1 MLGSMFMTSN
11 RGTENENTYNVGAR
25 LLEMGMARLMSYSA
39 ERSPYRKELERASET
54 ARESCLGIWKF
65 QTEESEVEASHK
77 NEDEFDME
85 SSESV
90 EVKISEVV
98 NGNTFYVHRIS
109 DLKSL
114 EMLGN
119 QMESNVSLFEKE
131 YQDFK
136 PQRGT
141 WYSYSSV
148 WYSSFICVMSL
159 KS

>member
-11 RGTENENTYNVGAR
+11 RGAENENEYNVGAR
-25 LLEMGMARLMSYSA
+25 LLERGMARLVSYSA
-39 ERSPYRKELERASET
+39 ERSPYRKDLERASET

-77 NEDEFDME
+77 NADEFDLE
-85 SSESV
+85 SSEAV

-114 EMLGN
+114 EALGN
-119 QMESNVSLFEKE
+119 EMESNALSFEKE
-131 YQDFK
+131 DQDFK
-136 PQRGT
+136 PHRGT
-141 WYSYSSV
+141 
-148 WYSSFICVMSL
+148 L
-159 KS
+159 